1 MKLITSEKSGYRWVS
16 SKHSF
21 KNTILTFTNSV
32 PSSFEIEMCS
42 EVTCKVLL
50 LIAGHILK
58 FPCHIITRVFLYF
71 YNLRTVFSD
80 QRTFFTMII
89 FSFVV
94 WHDSD
99 SCAIIT
105 FIYFWTDSPNRLY
118 TLWIQGKCLMFKVE
132 LILAWVHLPLN
143 FFSNMCYSTT
153 WFAVDWIHGSS
164 TIDLEEILIWRAD
177 NQLYSTVWRV
187 STLNLHVIWGWLT
200 SEWTKYFTYIK
211 HHLNIWDF
219 VYKIIE
225 QMEIKL
231 QESRHSFQMWVCTL
245 KIQVYHFIPS
255 KQLRWSDLKD
265 ISTTN

>member
-42 EVTCKVLL
+42 EVTCKVPL

-132 LILAWVHLPLN
+132 LILEQHGFGLHESIYP
-143 FFSNMCYSTT
+143 
-153 WFAVDWIHGSS
+153 WISS
-164 TIDLEEILIWRAD
+164 VICVTVPHDLQLIEFMGP
-177 NQLYSTVWRV
+177 V
-187 STLNLHVIWGWLT
+187 
-200 SEWTKYFTYIK
+200 
-211 HHLNIWDF
+211 
-219 VYKIIE
+219 
-225 QMEIKL
+225 
-231 QESRHSFQMWVCTL
+231 
-245 KIQVYHFIPS
+245 P
-255 KQLRWSDLKD
+255 
-265 ISTTN
+265 